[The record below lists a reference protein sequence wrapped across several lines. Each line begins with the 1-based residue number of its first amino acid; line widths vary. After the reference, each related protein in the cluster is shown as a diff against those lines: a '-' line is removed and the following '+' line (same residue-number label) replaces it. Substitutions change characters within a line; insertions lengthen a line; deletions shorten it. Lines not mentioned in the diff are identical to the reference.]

1 MIPKIAFALQG
12 QYDIPLAQMIKL
24 LGEAGFSAV
33 SPAWS
38 PELDLDGLSRCVWEN
53 NMTILYFHAPY
64 KNIQL
69 LWQPELPES
78 IEAQGNILRAIDDCA
93 KYHVPILVIHSWS
106 GFAYT
111 FSAESLD
118 FRFFDR
124 MVAYAKEKG
133 VKLAFE
139 NLEGEEFLRAVLTR
153 YENEPHVGY
162 CWDSGHD
169 NCYPHA
175 TDFLQAYG
183 SRLIMTHL
191 NDNFGPRDP
200 SGVPSAK
207 DDLHLL
213 PYDGSIDWDQALR
226 RLKAAPLQTVL
237 NFEIKLRTH
246 AGNEADLPYL
256 HLSPEEFI
264 RLAATRSFQIAEKYA
279 AILSQ
284 EEVN

>member
-1 MIPKIAFALQG
+1 MIPKIGFALQA
-12 QYDIPLAQMIKL
+12 QYSRPLSEVIAL
-24 LGEAGFSAV
+24 LKKAGFSAV
-33 SPAWS
+33 SPSWS
-38 PELDLDGLSRCVWEN
+38 AELDLPALTRCVHEN
-53 NMTILYFHAPY
+53 DMTIQYIHAPY
-64 KNIQL
+64 KNIRL
-69 LWQPELPES
+69 LWQPELAES
-78 IEAQGNILRAIDDCA
+78 IEVQGNILRAIDDCA

-139 NLEGEEFLRAVLTR
+139 NLQGEEFLRAVLTR

-207 DDLHLL
+207 DDLHFL
-213 PYDGSIDWDQALR
+213 PYDGNIDWAHALY
-226 RLKAAPLQTVL
+226 RLKNASPQNIL
-237 NFEIKLRTH
+237 NFEIKLRTKSGD
-246 AGNEADLPYL
+246 AANLPYL
-256 HLSPEEFI
+256 HLPLEQFI
-264 RLAATRSFQIAEKYA
+264 EKAGDVARKIAIKYA
-279 AILSQ
+279 EIMEQA
-284 EEVN
+284 

>member
-1 MIPKIAFALQG
+1 MIPQIGFSLQANYDLPLKEVVAL
-12 QYDIPLAQMIKL
+12 LKN
-24 LGEAGFSAV
+24 AGFSAV

-38 PELDLDGLSRCVWEN
+38 PELDLDALTRCVCEN
-53 NMTILYFHAPY
+53 NMTILYIHAPY
-64 KNIQL
+64 KNIRL
-69 LWQPELPES
+69 LWQPELAES
-78 IEAQGNILRAIDDCA
+78 IEVQGNILRAIDDCA

-139 NLEGEEFLRAVLTR
+139 NLEGEEFLRALLTR

-169 NCYPHA
+169 NCYPHE

-213 PYDGSIDWDQALR
+213 PYDGSIDWDHAIR
-226 RLKAAPLQTVL
+226 RLKTAPLQTVL

-256 HLSPEEFI
+256 HLPFGQ
-264 RLAATRSFQIAEKYA
+264 FAEKA
-279 AILSQ
+279 GERARKIAIKYTEIMKQ
-284 EEVN
+284 A